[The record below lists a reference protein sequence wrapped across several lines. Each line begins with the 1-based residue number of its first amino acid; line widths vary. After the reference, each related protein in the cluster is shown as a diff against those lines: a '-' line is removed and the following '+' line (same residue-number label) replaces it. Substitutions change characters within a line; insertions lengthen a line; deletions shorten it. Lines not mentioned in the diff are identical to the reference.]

1 MNTSTHPGQ
10 GGVMIVGAG
19 PVGLVLACELA
30 RRDVTVRIIDTLPTP
45 TDESRAALIHARSL
59 EMFDRM
65 GVVDEV
71 VGSGLR
77 TNRFVFRDG
86 QRTLAEVPTGE
97 VDSSFP
103 FSVTLAQPE
112 TERILTERLTH
123 LGVSIERGTG
133 LLSLDQD
140 DTQVRYL
147 LEAPGGGT
155 RPGACDWIIGAD
167 GARSVVRAQTG
178 QELAGSFHGE
188 RFVIGDV
195 EADFDLP
202 GDAVCTLFSDH
213 GGPLMVFP
221 MRGGRVRIIVQVDQ
235 DTPIAA
241 ATLPFVQKIVDER
254 CPGVHIRCAHWLTAF
269 DVHHA
274 QVPRY
279 RKQRVFLAGDA
290 AHVHSP
296 AGGQGMNTGM
306 QDAFNLA
313 WKLADVVHGSGDG
326 ALLDSYH
333 TERHP
338 VAAQVIERSTTIT
351 NVGTLR
357 HRIPQ
362 AMRNTAISIGLRHEG
377 TQRALASWTEETN
390 INYRNSPIVTGM
402 ATNRLHPG
410 DHAPDVAGTTL
421 RENLNALSR
430 DTAVLT
436 FGALDEPVDAALAD
450 VPRIVVIDQPDD
462 IPARS
467 PSDIRTVDDAEGR
480 IAHRYGSIAGD
491 YFLIRPD
498 GYIGHVGR
506 SHAAA
511 IGAGRER
518 VGMW

>member
-1 MNTSTHPGQ
+1 MNTSTRASQ
-10 GGVMIVGAG
+10 DGVMIVGAG

-30 RRDVTVRIIDTLPTP
+30 RRDVSVRIIDKLPTP

-65 GVVDEV
+65 GVVDEIV
-71 VGSGLR
+71 DSGLR
-77 TNRFVFRDG
+77 TNRFVFSDRE
-86 QRTLAEVPTGE
+86 RTLAEVPTGQ

-112 TERILTERLTH
+112 TERILTDRLSQ
-123 LGVSIERGTG
+123 LGVSIERGTE
-133 LLSLDQD
+133 LLSLEQD
-140 DTQVRYL
+140 DTQVRYV
-147 LEAPGGGT
+147 LEKPGGGSQL
-155 RPGACDWIIGAD
+155 GSCDWIIGAD

-195 EADFDLP
+195 EANFDVP

-221 MRGGRVRIIVQVDQ
+221 MRGGRVRIIVQVDK

-241 ATLPFVQKIVDER
+241 ATLPFVQAIIDER
-254 CPGVHIRCAHWLTAF
+254 SPGVDIRCAHWLTAF

-274 QVPRY
+274 QVPHY
-279 RKQRVFLAGDA
+279 RTGRAFLAGDA

-306 QDAFNLA
+306 QDAFNLG
-313 WKLADVVHGSGDG
+313 WKLADVVHGIGNE

-357 HRIPQ
+357 HRLPQ
-362 AMRNTAISIGLRHEG
+362 AMRNAAMSMVLQHVG
-377 TQRALASWTEETN
+377 TQRALASWTEETD
-390 INYRNSPIVTGM
+390 INYRKSPIVTGM
-402 ATNRLHPG
+402 ATDRLHPG
-410 DHAPDVAGTTL
+410 DHAPDVAGTPL
-421 RENLNALSR
+421 RENLNVLSS
-430 DTAVLT
+430 DWAVLT
-436 FGALDEPVDAALAD
+436 FGELDVPIEAALAD
-450 VPRIVVIDQPDD
+450 LPRIVIVNNADD
-462 IPARS
+462 KPTRS
-467 PSDIRTVDDAEGR
+467 ACDIRTIDDSEGR
-480 IAHRYGSIAGD
+480 IAHRYGSVAGD

-498 GYIGHVGR
+498 GYIGHVGHR
-506 SHAAA
+506 SRADAV
-511 IGAGRER
+511 GADRER
-518 VGMW
+518 LGI